1 MPSKRV
7 NKHIDGYQRL
17 NNYIGTQLFFLVAV
31 PIEQILQDLA
41 VIMIIAS
48 AMTLLFYKLKQPIV
62 IGFIIAGVII
72 GPHTPPFS
80 LIHNDEV
87 LNLFAELGVILL
99 LFTVGM
105 EFPIQKLR
113 KIGRKAIIIATTE
126 AFGTLT
132 VGFFVA
138 QALGL
143 GFYDSLFIALA
154 ISVTSTVIVMRVLG
168 ELNMMREESATLI
181 LGTAIIED
189 ILIISLLAIF
199 QSMGTSGNIS
209 VDEIALSIGVTV
221 GFIAVVLVLGSKIV
235 PKLMDAIARTN
246 QHDVL
251 IVAAVG
257 VAFGLAF
264 ASSELGISVAA
275 GAFFAGVLVAES
287 RSHSV
292 TSILANPVK
301 DIFAALFFVSVG
313 ALMDFKLMPQFI
325 VPALILIGVSIGAKF
340 LTVYASSR
348 LQGISNITSART
360 AVGLSSSGGEIALVV
375 AKGGID
381 VGAAN
386 PIVLP
391 MVGTMTIIT
400 TFISPYVIKYGWRF
414 TERFRKGQNNK
425 QQNSPNP
432 DKSPSEKHR

>member
-1 MPSKRV
+1 M
-7 NKHIDGYQRL
+7 
-17 NNYIGTQLFFLVAV
+17 AV

-48 AMTLLFYKLKQPIV
+48 AMTLVFYKLKQPIV

-113 KIGRKAIIIATTE
+113 NVGRKAIIIATTE
-126 AFGTLT
+126 AFGTLFI
-132 VGFFVA
+132 GFFVA

-209 VDEIALSIGVTV
+209 VNEIAISIGVTV

-235 PKLMDAIARTN
+235 PKLMDVIAKTN

-264 ASSELGISVAA
+264 VSFELGISVAA

-287 RSHSV
+287 RSHAV
-292 TSILANPVK
+292 TSILATPVK
-301 DIFAALFFVSVG
+301 YIFAALFFVSVG
-313 ALMDFKLMPQFI
+313 ALMDFKLIPQFI
-325 VPALILIGVSIGAKF
+325 IPALILIGVSIGAKF

-348 LQGISNITSART
+348 LQGISKITSTRT
-360 AVGLSSSGGEIALVV
+360 AVGLSSSGGEISLVV

-386 PIVLP
+386 PIILP

-414 TERFRKGQNNK
+414 TERFRNGQNNK
-425 QQNSPNP
+425 KQISSDSNENHS
-432 DKSPSEKHR
+432 KKEV

>member
-1 MPSKRV
+1 M
-7 NKHIDGYQRL
+7 
-17 NNYIGTQLFFLVAV
+17 AV

-48 AMTLLFYKLKQPIV
+48 AMTLVFYKLKQPIV

-113 KIGRKAIIIATTE
+113 NIGRKAIIIATTE

-132 VGFFVA
+132 IGFFVA
-138 QALGL
+138 QTLGL
-143 GFYDSLFIALA
+143 GFYDSLFIALS

-168 ELNMMREESATLI
+168 ELNMMKDEAATLI

-209 VDEIALSIGVTV
+209 INEIAISVGVTI

-235 PKLMDAIARTN
+235 PKLMDVIARTN

-264 ASSELGISVAA
+264 VSFQLGISVAA

-287 RSHSV
+287 RSHAV
-292 TSILANPVK
+292 TSILATPVK

-313 ALMDFKLMPQFI
+313 ALMDFKLIPLFI

-348 LQGISNITSART
+348 LQRISNITSARN

-386 PIVLP
+386 PIILP

-400 TFISPYVIKYGWRF
+400 TFISPYVIKYGWKF
-414 TERFRKGQNNK
+414 TERFRNGRNNK
-425 QQNSPNP
+425 KQNSPHP
-432 DKSPSEKHR
+432 DKNPNENQS

>member
-1 MPSKRV
+1 M
-7 NKHIDGYQRL
+7 
-17 NNYIGTQLFFLVAV
+17 AV

-48 AMTLLFYKLKQPIV
+48 AMTLVFYKLKQPIV

-113 KIGRKAIIIATTE
+113 NVGRKAIIIATTE
-126 AFGTLT
+126 AFGTLSL
-132 VGFFVA
+132 GFFVA

-168 ELNMMREESATLI
+168 ELNMMREDSATLI

-209 VDEIALSIGVTV
+209 VNEIAISIGVTI

-235 PKLMDAIARTN
+235 PKLMDVIAKTN

-264 ASSELGISVAA
+264 VSFELGISVAA

-292 TSILANPVK
+292 TSILATPVK

-313 ALMDFKLMPQFI
+313 ALMDFKLIPHFI
-325 VPALILIGVSIGAKF
+325 VPALILIGMSIGAKF

-348 LQGISNITSART
+348 LQGISNITSTRT
-360 AVGLSSSGGEIALVV
+360 AVGLSSSGGEISLVV

-386 PIVLP
+386 PIILP

-400 TFISPYVIKYGWRF
+400 TFISPYVIKYG
-414 TERFRKGQNNK
+414 
-425 QQNSPNP
+425 
-432 DKSPSEKHR
+432 